1 MKASALVIITG
12 LSFGMMSCASLRKL
26 SHVETR
32 EPASTQPEAPALSPL
47 RQKVAAFS
55 RFAKAC
61 PAEIRE
67 LLAPLS
73 LEKVRFPP
81 CPARLEADFNLAR
94 EALTQ
99 QERNSVEELLGAQ
112 CRSLDTTYGGSPLD
126 SLIEGIVPRPA
137 RGGRNSEVEALVPSD
152 AELHLRMKLQESLLE
167 VRSLHSPLEQWIRGN
182 GDYLI
187 PEDELGFV
195 EKLAVEGGCRM
206 SDQEVDQSY
215 RTIHNLEALARIQP
229 PTEPQR
235 RRIERFLG
243 GVHRVIDRK
252 IQEYFQR

>member
-1 MKASALVIITG
+1 MKASVLVVITG
-12 LSFGMMSCASLRKL
+12 LSLGMMSCAGLRKL

-32 EPASTQPEAPALSPL
+32 EPASTQPEAPVLSPL
-47 RQKVAAFS
+47 RQKVAAFT

-81 CPARLEADFNLAR
+81 CPARLEADFNAVR
-94 EALTQ
+94 EMLSP
-99 QERNSVEELLGAQ
+99 QERSSVEELLGVQ
-112 CRSLDTTYGGSPLD
+112 CRSLDSTYGGSPLD
-126 SLIEGIVPRPA
+126 SLIEGIVPRPLRGA
-137 RGGRNSEVEALVPSD
+137 RGSEVEALVPSD
-152 AELHLRMKLQESLLE
+152 AEMHVRLKLQESLLE
-167 VRSLHSPLEQWIRGN
+167 VRALHSPLEQWIRGN
-182 GDYLI
+182 GDYVV
-187 PEDELGFV
+187 PEEELGFV
-195 EKLAVEGGCRM
+195 EKLALEGGCRM

-215 RTIHNLEALARIQP
+215 RTIHNLEALSRIQP

-235 RRIERFLG
+235 QRIERFLG